1 MVAWPAIIKYSGEDE
16 LSYIGSQSEWELDA
30 ALYALSLEEGDRL
43 IDGQGL
49 VYALDKNTRHKL
61 VPRPSGESATLADI
75 ITLVRNHAAQSG
87 ACCVAKLNARTISEA
102 ITLVESLG
110 DL

>member
-30 ALYALSLEEGDRL
+30 ELYAASLEAGDSL
-43 IDGQGL
+43 IDGQGQI
-49 VYALDKNTRHKL
+49 YALVKNDQQRV
-61 VPRPSGESATLADI
+61 VPRPSGQSATLAELV
-75 ITLVRNHAAQSG
+75 TLLRGHAAQSG
-87 ACCVAKLNARTISEA
+87 VCCVAKLNARTIAEA
-102 ITLVESLG
+102 IALVESIG

>member
-1 MVAWPAIIKYSGEDE
+1 MVAWPAIIQYSGEDE
-16 LSYIGSQSEWELDA
+16 LTYIGSQSEWELDA

-49 VYALDKNTRHKL
+49 IYALVKNARQRVT
-61 VPRPSGESATLADI
+61 PQSSGKAATLTEVV
-75 ITLVRNHAAQSG
+75 TLVRNHAAQSG
-87 ACCVAKLNARTISEA
+87 ACCVAKLNARTIAEA
-102 ITLVESLG
+102 IALVESIG